1 MTKSKKSGPASSF
14 QMIIKIINKVYRF
27 SFHSDY
33 LSLWRRV
40 LLFQLN
46 AKFYYGV
53 SKTQISSPLP
63 WKQYAASLTELRHF
77 CKNRS
82 RDPVIR
88 IFRNDLAALVK
99 GDDGAAGHPLA
110 RRRSNSNYAKALS
123 MSISVNYAMCITT
136 RDVTRWGLN
145 FGLHRQG

>member
-99 GDDGAAGHPLA
+99 GERALMMELQDTRSLAGEAILTMQKLYQC
-110 RRRSNSNYAKALS
+110 RSA
-123 MSISVNYAMCITT
+123 
-136 RDVTRWGLN
+136 
-145 FGLHRQG
+145 